1 MNSIQK
7 YFRRKIENRLVL
19 KSLRDVHKNASFQG
33 NVTEHNFK
41 QGNSGNCCMIAA
53 MASLAT
59 NDQIYNKVVEQSDSK
74 SKTLE
79 EIDAAITNK
88 NCTKIVFNL
97 YKSGKLYRVEV
108 NDNLWC
114 FFNKLYYSRSS
125 NNNFFGSLLE
135 KALVELHFDG
145 KYKSAEGC
153 NELVMLSSLTNALFE
168 KLVFNRNFLI
178 YENHDIILHGV
189 KTKSLMVVSFKKT
202 GRKFNLRPRHAY
214 LLVDMNKDIVKLY
227 NPHGKIME
235 VPKQTFFGHVATV
248 GISYFDN
255 KVFGMPGEIKLSDT
269 IESWRQDEDPQTSLY
284 ICHNLTV
291 VEDDTW
297 WLVNLLCSQNLMIE
311 FNALIYGRDGFST
324 ADLGCQLKFYVEGN
338 DSIRLR
344 CKRGRY
350 VLVYILRNNDYNA
363 PHYNDIL
370 QCPDAEKHKVFIRYA
385 SNK

>member
-1 MNSIQK
+1 MSSIQK

-41 QGNSGNCCMIAA
+41 QGNLGNCSMIAA

-59 NDQIYNKVVEQSDSK
+59 NDQIYKKVVEQSDSK

-79 EIDAAITNK
+79 EIDAVNTNK

-97 YKSGKLYRVEV
+97 YKSGKPYCVEV
-108 NDNLWC
+108 NDNLWF

-153 NELVMLSSLTNALFE
+153 NKLIMLSSLTNALFE
-168 KLVFNRNFLI
+168 KLVFTDNFLI

-202 GRKFNLRPRHAY
+202 GRKFNLRPCHSY

-235 VPKQTFFGHVATV
+235 LPKQTFFGHVATV

-255 KVFGMPGEIKLSDT
+255 KVFGMPGKIKLINK
-269 IESWRQDEDPQTSLY
+269 IESWRLDKDKRLDNDPSLY
-284 ICHNLTV
+284 ICHDLTV
-291 VEDDTW
+291 VEDDTL
-297 WLVNLLCSQNLMIE
+297 WLVNLLCSQNIMIE
-311 FNALIYGRDGFST
+311 FNALIYGRE
-324 ADLGCQLKFYVEGN
+324 DLGCQLKFHVTGN
-338 DSIRLR
+338 DSFRIR

-350 VLVYILRNNDYNA
+350 QLVYILLNNDYNVQ
-363 PHYNDIL
+363 HYNDIL
-370 QCPDAEKHKVFIRYA
+370 QCPDAEKHKIFIRYA